1 MNRIVA
7 PLILFA
13 LGAYGAGKLRDGYQ
27 DGQMPALFFGK
38 INPLVFD
45 RVQAPA
51 FFWGVTI
58 ANLIVVSGFMLGG
71 ILLMAVG
78 FGL

>member
-1 MNRIVA
+1 VNRIVSA
-7 PLILFA
+7 LVLFA
-13 LGAYGAGKLRDGYQ
+13 LAAFGAGKLRDGYQ
-27 DGQMPALFFGK
+27 DGRMPTLFARF
-38 INPLVFD
+38 NLLAFD

-51 FFWGVTI
+51 FFWGATVINLVIVT
-58 ANLIVVSGFMLGG
+58 GFMLGG